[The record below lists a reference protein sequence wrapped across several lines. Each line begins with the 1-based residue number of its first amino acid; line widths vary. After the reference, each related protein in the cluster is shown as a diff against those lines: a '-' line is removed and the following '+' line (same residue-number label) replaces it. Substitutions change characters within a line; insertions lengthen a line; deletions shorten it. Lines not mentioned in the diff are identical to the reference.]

1 MILLK
6 ILAKPINNPMI
17 QLEAKGTHAI
27 TPERMGGPLIREL
40 IDCIILQS

>member
-1 MILLK
+1 MASEK
-6 ILAKPINNPMI
+6 IDTITHDR
-17 QLEAKGTHAI
+17 KG

>member
-17 QLEAKGTHAI
+17 QLEAKGTH
-27 TPERMGGPLIREL
+27 P
-40 IDCIILQS
+40 IDV